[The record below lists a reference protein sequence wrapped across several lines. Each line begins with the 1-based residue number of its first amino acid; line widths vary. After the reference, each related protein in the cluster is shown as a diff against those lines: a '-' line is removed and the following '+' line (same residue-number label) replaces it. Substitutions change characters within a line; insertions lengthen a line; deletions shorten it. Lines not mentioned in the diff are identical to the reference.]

1 MSTAICAVCVF
12 CLAPRSNCLGGL
24 VDVTAVCTHAR
35 VIREGLYS
43 SSYVSA
49 VCTHIR
55 AVKEGYKVLLA

>member
-1 MSTAICAVCVF
+1 
-12 CLAPRSNCLGGL
+12 

-49 VCTHIR
+49 VWTHIR